1 MDVVNIIVPI
11 TNLANNLQNLESW
24 LNFPHTRNLAIIIV
38 HDISENQT
46 GKAIRELINNHS
58 ELDIQLIEGHF
69 GSPGIARNAGL
80 EAILNNGWVSFWDGD
95 DVPLVENFIEM
106 VNLAE
111 LNNKEIAAGGFEVV
125 DLNLSKQFSREVH
138 LFSGQG
144 SYSEIA
150 LFPGIWRWAFKKQ
163 RIRDKVFKNF
173 MMGEDQEFLDLLD
186 IEIVE
191 IYFYENSVYKYFVN
205 RFGQLTSNVNS
216 VEQLAATMKIIL
228 DFSTGYKSQLGQAL
242 FLRQT
247 ITLLVRGT
255 LREKLRGISH
265 LHQFTRSDSS
275 RFRIYYF
282 LTKNLIQLVIF
293 YSRRT
298 KTIQFFLFGGLGNQ
312 LFQLRTALAK
322 TEGKPVILNV
332 SLLKQ
337 AQLQS
342 ADLLDFNIPANV
354 HFLLAGHIKMSD
366 RKILNSAIR
375 YSASNKKVRKSFSVR
390 NWLGSVLRFLLTIKF
405 GGSWFINSGV
415 GADLRLKESRAT
427 NYLGYFQFAN
437 MELTQTS
444 GQFNLELKN
453 TSLEFRQI
461 RSTLEINKSVLVQ
474 IRMGDY
480 VNEEKIG
487 HLGTKYF
494 ETQLQAAFKDFEY
507 RRIYLFSDNVD
518 LALKSI
524 PSNLR
529 QFVHIIDSDTLKASE
544 LLELMRYAS
553 HYIISNSTFGWWGA
567 YLSYA
572 TDPVIVVPEPWFAKF
587 AEPKNLIPTAWQK
600 ASRDGV

>member
-1 MDVVNIIVPI
+1 M
-11 TNLANNLQNLESW
+11 
-24 LNFPHTRNLAIIIV
+24 

-46 GKAIRELINNHS
+46 GEAIRELINNHS
-58 ELDIQLIEGHF
+58 ELDIHLIEGYF
-69 GSPGIARNAGL
+69 GSPGLARNAGL
-80 EAILNNGWVSFWDGD
+80 EAISNNGWVSFWDGD

-144 SYSEIA
+144 NYSQIA
-150 LFPGIWRWAFKKQ
+150 LLPGIWRWAFKKQ
-163 RIRDKVFKNF
+163 RIGDKIFKNF
-173 MMGEDQEFLDLLD
+173 RMGEDQEFLDLLD
-186 IEIVE
+186 IEIIE

-216 VEQLAATMKIIL
+216 VGQLAATMKISL
-228 DFSTGYKSQLGQAL
+228 DSSTGYKSPLGQAL

-255 LREKLRGISH
+255 LREKFRGISY
-265 LHQFTRSDSS
+265 LHQFTRSYSS
-275 RFRIYYF
+275 RFRIYHS
-282 LTKNLIQLVIF
+282 LTKNLIQLVAF
-293 YSRRT
+293 YIQRT

-322 TEGKPVILNV
+322 TEGKPIILNV

-342 ADLLDFNIPANV
+342 ADLLDFNVPTNV
-354 HFLLAGHIKMSD
+354 HFLLPGRIKMSD
-366 RKILNSAIR
+366 RKILNTAIR
-375 YSASNKKVRKSFSVR
+375 FSASNHKIRKFLSVG
-390 NWLGSVLRFLLTIKF
+390 NWLGSVLQFALTIKF

-415 GADLRLKESRAT
+415 GADLRLKGSRAT

-437 MELTQTS
+437 MELIQTS
-444 GQFNLELKN
+444 RQFNLELKN
-453 TSLEFRQI
+453 CSPEFKQI
-461 RSTLEINKSVLVQ
+461 RSTLEINKSILVQ

-480 VNEEKIG
+480 VNEENIG

-494 ETQLQAAFKDFEY
+494 KTQLQAAFKDFEY

-529 QFVHIIDSDTLKASE
+529 QFVHVIDSDTLKASE

-553 HYIISNSTFGWWGA
+553 YYIISNSTFGWWGA

-600 ASRDGV
+600 ASRYGV